1 MTAPT
6 DHLAAARAA
15 LDCAMGAA
23 ARPIVADRHLARAQV
38 HATLALAEEAR
49 TANLIRALDYGMVGP
64 ADLAPD
70 ERRAEITKRL
80 WATSDAHPPVDEAD
94 VETLAGLL
102 WEYTQNASGPGDSFD
117 ETNEGERNR
126 FRNRA
131 RRLLATG
138 KVEVTK

>member
-15 LDCAMGAA
+15 LDWATGAGTDA
-23 ARPIVADRHLARAQV
+23 ALHLARAQV

-49 TANLIRALDYGMVGP
+49 TANLLAALDYGMVGP

-80 WATSDAHPPVDEAD
+80 WAT
-94 VETLAGLL
+94 T
-102 WEYTQNASGPGDSFD
+102 
-117 ETNEGERNR
+117 
-126 FRNRA
+126 
-131 RRLLATG
+131 
-138 KVEVTK
+138 